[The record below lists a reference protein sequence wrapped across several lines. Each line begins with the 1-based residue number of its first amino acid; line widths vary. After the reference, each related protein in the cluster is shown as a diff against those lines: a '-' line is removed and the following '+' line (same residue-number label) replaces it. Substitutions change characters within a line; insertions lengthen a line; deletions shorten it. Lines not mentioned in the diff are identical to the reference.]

1 MSKDIDF
8 CIRNWNLCSK
18 YGKQLLEVATTAGL
32 DILKTASEKVIHIAD
47 EKRGLYLGNEIADK
61 IAKRNWWWNY

>member
-1 MSKDIDF
+1 M
-8 CIRNWNLCSK
+8 
-18 YGKQLLEVATTAGL
+18 ATTAGL

-61 IAKRNWWWNY
+61 IAKRN